1 MIKLIEI
8 LDEILFEKKL
18 CPKGR
23 AYYNRRKAAGEKPS
37 AYLSGRAVKVCKGL
51 MEEEITELR
60 QGLLDYLRQ
69 QLPNFPDY
77 VIKDWIYKMIKKDDN
92 INTAEGIQDWIDSQ
106 LKDLKWETKTNF
118 PITMDIFGNKTQQE
132 LKSRIGGEIRQDVG
146 KDIERHKTQQ
156 KLLKSQGI
164 SKEPIIL
171 FKTRDGKYELG
182 EGWHRTTQAFKI
194 YPEGF
199 IQPNVYIGLNAKWLN
214 ESLRDWFKKEDWVRI
229 DTAGNITGPCGTMKK
244 GNKTTRCLPRAK
256 ANSLTKAERAATSKK
271 KAASDKQFVPNT
283 KKAKV
288 KLNK

>member
-1 MIKLIEI
+1 MIKLTEI
-8 LDEILFEKKL
+8 LQDVLAEKKL

-23 AYYNRRKAAGEKPS
+23 AYYNRRRAAGEKPS

-118 PITMDIFGNKTQQE
+118 PITMDIFGDKTQQE

-182 EGWHRTTQAFKI
+182 EGWHLPTKEELNLLYLNKDKI
-194 YPEGF
+194 GGF
-199 IQPNVYIGLNAKWLN
+199 ETYGYWSSSEN
-214 ESLRDWFKKEDWVRI
+214 
-229 DTAGNITGPCGTMKK
+229 
-244 GNKTTRCLPRAK
+244 
-256 ANSLTKAERAATSKK
+256 SKK
-271 KAASDKQFVPNT
+271 TAWIQSFSVGFDFAEGMHNT
-283 KKAKV
+283 FSVRAVRSLVLKDEKV
-288 KLNK
+288 IPK